1 LRRPELQQDRGEP
14 LLRAVVQVTLDAAP
28 GLIAATIVPAIL
40 LPRPHRADRPSA
52 AHEQTMG
59 ATTT

>member
-1 LRRPELQQDRGEP
+1 VLQQERGEP

-40 LPRPHRADRPSA
+40 LPGRTVPTGLPPHTSRRWEPRRL
-52 AHEQTMG
+52 G
-59 ATTT
+59 